1 MTLPNGSKKSDILE
15 LLATIRTLRSETGC
29 PWDRRQT
36 TKSLAKYFHEELDE
50 LMDAIK
56 NQDYPNICEELG
68 DLLYLII
75 MTSEINRE
83 SKRFHFPDV
92 VRHIN
97 QKLIR
102 RHPHVFADK
111 QIKTDAELIK
121 QWQKIKAEEKKKNL
135 FDTDL
140 Q

>member
-1 MTLPNGSKKSDILE
+1 MNKNNLDILD
-15 LLATIRTLRSETGC
+15 LLATIKILRSETGC
-29 PWDRRQT
+29 PWDKRQT
-36 TKSLAKYFHEELDE
+36 TTSLTKYFHEELDE
-50 LMDAIK
+50 LVNAIK

-75 MTSEINRE
+75 MTSEISRE
-83 SKRFHFPDV
+83 SKQFHFPDV

-97 QKLIR
+97 RKLIR
-102 RHPHVFADK
+102 RHPHVFGDK
-111 QIKTDAELIK
+111 QFKTDTELTK

>member
-1 MTLPNGSKKSDILE
+1 MKTDNSEILK
-15 LLATIRTLRSETGC
+15 LLTTIRTLRSETGC
-29 PWDRRQT
+29 PWDKRQT
-36 TKSLAKYFHEELDE
+36 TQSLTRFFHEELNE

-68 DLLYLII
+68 DLLYLIV
-75 MTSEINRE
+75 MTSEISRE
-83 SKRFHFPDV
+83 KKQFHFPDV

-102 RHPHVFADK
+102 RHPHVFADQQYK
-111 QIKTDAELIK
+111 NDDELAK
-121 QWQKIKAEEKKKNL
+121 QWQEIKAEEKKKNL
-135 FDTDL
+135 FDTTL